1 MRRLAEKD
9 GSMTGWYSR
18 NAFLAGWLTLALVG
32 AAFAA
37 DPADKMSELERYI
50 RIQIE
55 IGAAM
60 KEFFSTMGPGS
71 GSPPPEKRE
80 AMVAQIDQTV
90 ASILKKYGLTTD
102 EYNARKREVFRD
114 QEAVDAF
121 LAQHPDL
128 KTQWEALPFKGGGG
142 HGRSRPPAE

>member
-1 MRRLAEKD
+1 
-9 GSMTGWYSR
+9 MTNPMIGRYSR
-18 NAFLAGWLTLALVG
+18 QVLVAAWMLLAL
-32 AAFAA
+32 AAPAFAA
-37 DPADKMSELERYI
+37 DPADQMSELERYV

-60 KEFFSTMGPGS
+60 KEFFSTMGPGA
-71 GSPPPEKRE
+71 GSPPPEQRE
-80 AMVAQIDQTV
+80 AMVTQIDQTV

-114 QEAVDAF
+114 QEAVNAF
-121 LAQHPDL
+121 LTQHPDL
-128 KTQWEALPFKGGGG
+128 KAQWEALPFKGGGG

>member
-1 MRRLAEKD
+1 
-9 GSMTGWYSR
+9 MTGRYRR
-18 NAFLAGWLTLALVG
+18 NAFLAGWVTVALVG
-32 AAFAA
+32 AAVAA
-37 DPADKMSELERYI
+37 DPTNTMSELERYV

-60 KEFFSTMGPGS
+60 REFFFTMGPGA
-71 GSPPPEKRE
+71 GSPPPSQRE

-102 EYNARKREVFRD
+102 EYNARKREVFSD
-114 QEAVDAF
+114 QDAVNAF

-128 KTQWEALPFKGGGG
+128 KAQWEALPFKGGGG
-142 HGRSRPPAE
+142 HGRSRPPTE